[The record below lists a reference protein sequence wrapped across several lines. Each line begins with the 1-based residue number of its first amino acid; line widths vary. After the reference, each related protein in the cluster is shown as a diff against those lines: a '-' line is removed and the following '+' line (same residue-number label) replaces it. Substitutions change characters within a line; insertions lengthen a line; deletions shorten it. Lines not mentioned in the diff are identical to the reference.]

1 MINIL
6 SSNARSPS
14 SLFKK
19 EPRNPTENNIQWLR
33 RMDLDWN
40 QTVLVMVGG
49 KSATDFR
56 LRVAQSHVRSDL
68 SPSHWSHVM
77 LLGSSED
84 DLTFREITEENLNAA
99 KVTEISLE
107 PLLGFQFPTP
117 NNGVQEGNLN
127 RYSNTENYP
136 NIAVLQV
143 PVSREAVAA
152 AIRRFKM
159 QRAVLD
165 GVDLIVRWLAFVW
178 GVARSSNPLM
188 DGMGIPSAAM
198 LEIVIGAVDF
208 DLTPGLESRSSCPEA
223 ISQAAKYWHEYYLD
237 QKKDALS
244 GFYYTSHHLLESTD
258 KEVAS

>member
-14 SLFKK
+14 DDFKE
-19 EPRNPTENNIQWLR
+19 EPRKPRENNIQWLR
-33 RMDLDWN
+33 RMELDWN

-49 KSATDFR
+49 KSPTDFR

-77 LLGSSED
+77 LLGSSEN
-84 DLTFREITEENLNAA
+84 DLALPEITEENLNMA

-107 PLLGFQFPTP
+107 PALGFQFPTP
-117 NNGVQEGNLN
+117 SNGVQEGNLN
-127 RYSNTENYP
+127 RYSKTEDYP

-143 PVSREAVAA
+143 PVPREKVAA

-178 GVARSSNPLM
+178 GVARSANPLL
-188 DGMGIPSAAM
+188 DGMGKP
-198 LEIVIGAVDF
+198 LGD
-208 DLTPGLESRSSCPEA
+208 P
-223 ISQAAKYWHEYYLD
+223 
-237 QKKDALS
+237 
-244 GFYYTSHHLLESTD
+244 
-258 KEVAS
+258 